1 MSLGTTLAIV
11 VVCATALSV
20 VLSTVVALLSAR
32 NTAFVATALRRFDV
46 NLRISVVLGFAQP
59 LWL

>member
-1 MSLGTTLAIV
+1 MSLGTTLAI

-32 NTAFVATALRRFDV
+32 ITAFVATALRRFDV